1 VTSIGDSAFYFCEN
15 LTDIAIPDGVKYIG
29 ISTFG
34 NCSSL
39 TSITIPHSVTS
50 IEPSA
55 FAGCESLADVYYKG
69 TEEQWNLI
77 SISNDNDWLL
87 KATIHFLG
95 EPIKKDV
102 YFDLLSGLW
111 LDQNGNPAQGIAV
124 CLDSET
130 RYCHAGKPQRKGA
143 ATDPDGYIYYFNSTL
158 KAVRNT
164 TYTIGESMA
173 NGIIPAGTY
182 NVDAQ
187 GRLMDGRGELLRAD
201 TAMADGFKYFADG
214 TIRYY
219 VDGKPARA
227 GLVTDEEGNYY
238 YFNSSLK
245 AVCEAWYEIGENMTN
260 GLLPAGR
267 YYFNKNGRII
277 LP

>member
-1 VTSIGDSAFYFCEN
+1 METAFYECKN
-15 LTDIAIPDGVKYIG
+15 LRNIYYEGTKAEWDMIEGLTEKV
-29 ISTFG
+29 FG
-34 NCSSL
+34 N
-39 TSITIPHSVTS
+39 
-50 IEPSA
+50 
-55 FAGCESLADVYYKG
+55 
-69 TEEQWNLI
+69 
-77 SISNDNDWLL
+77 
-87 KATIHFLG
+87 ATIHFLG

-130 RYCHAGKPQRKGA
+130 RYCIDGA
-143 ATDPDGYIYYFNSTL
+143 PRRQGATIDPNGYIYYFNSTL

-245 AVCEAWYEIGENMTN
+245 AVRGTWYEIGESMTN

-267 YYFNKNGRII
+267 YYFNKDGRII